1 MNLIEVIHQRW
12 AAATALNVLLPASR
26 LFTGLSPDPSLP
38 RATVNKQSDKPT
50 SYESDG
56 SSIDAVVLRF
66 LVFHDRHAEAAA
78 IVHQIKAA
86 FDRSTFALAGN
97 DVVQLMQRVN
107 DFEEQLAD
115 GVWQMTIDF
124 ECTVYLA
131 AGV

>member
-12 AAATALNVLLPASR
+12 AAATALSALLPVSR
-26 LFTGLSPDPSLP
+26 LCTGLSPDPGTP

-50 SYESDG
+50 SYESDD
-56 SSIDAVVLRF
+56 SAIDAVVLRF

-78 IVHQIKAA
+78 IIHQIKAA
-86 FDRSTFALAGN
+86 FDRSTFALAGS

-115 GVWQMTIDF
+115 GIWQMTIDF